1 VNVWFHVRLEK
12 APSAIGGGIG
22 KKKRKRKRA
31 STHEVPPLLSDGI
44 RLAFCDEAP
53 HKLGHGR
60 ARRVQFKVE
69 REVVRGRVEEVDEPP
84 ENLRRELEEIVP
96 RAQGEDGVQGGDA
109 PSARRE
115 GEEVAVAVRGQRGG
129 AAPAC
134 RRGARELLLED
145 VQVRVEPVLCVC
157 VCMCVSECIV
167 H

>member
-1 VNVWFHVRLEK
+1 MQL
-12 APSAIGGGIG
+12 
-22 KKKRKRKRA
+22 
-31 STHEVPPLLSDGI
+31 
-44 RLAFCDEAP
+44 
-53 HKLGHGR
+53 
-60 ARRVQFKVE
+60 KVE
-69 REVVRGRVEEVDEPP
+69 RDLVRGRIEEVDEPP
-84 ENLRRELEEIVP
+84 EDLRRVLEEIVP

-145 VQVRVEPVLCVC
+145 VQVSVEPVLCVC
-157 VCMCVSECIV
+157 VCECIV